1 MTSSPDADSF
11 PPLSSTV
18 KEKRGEK
25 ADTERSRKRRK
36 RRRQRKRSGS
46 VSSSSS
52 ECAEKDR
59 SSPGSVGKSKSAG
72 LLATSDKTKGN
83 KDTVK
88 VHEESKDSNSNLADH
103 KNTSQRNSTSS
114 CDGKTISDRKSSSS
128 TDGTS
133 NSPVQSDSEVKT
145 SSSVPQLKGVELS
158 TADLRTSTAES
169 RKSDSENQEVT
180 EKKETP
186 KALSWADLFK
196 GSSSKKSPG
205 IVVKV
210 ESPVVRTEVTFPAL
224 DFKKND
230 DQGGQTIVSVK
241 EDKNA
246 RKFAGNCWLY
256 IT

>member
-59 SSPGSVGKSKSAG
+59 SSPSSVGKSKSAG

-83 KDTVK
+83 KDIAK
-88 VHEESKDSNSNLADH
+88 VHEESKDSSSNLADH

-145 SSSVPQLKGVELS
+145 SSSVLNLKGAELS
-158 TADLRTSTAES
+158 TANLKTSTAE
-169 RKSDSENQEVT
+169 SENQEVT

-210 ESPVVRTEVTFPAL
+210 ESAVVRTEVTFPAL

-246 RKFAGNCWLY
+246 RKFAGNCPL
-256 IT
+256 